1 VAHPLERL
9 YPYVPVWAQNVGI
22 TLYGC
27 MYRRERLG
35 GRFNEHVQGFQQR
48 DRCSPQEMQHY
59 VDSRLRSV
67 LTLAFDQVPYYRRK
81 WQAAGFT
88 RDDLAAFGQS
98 DVARLPFTPKEDVR
112 KDPQDFLAKNVAK
125 RDLHRYYSSGST
137 GTPIQSIYSTDAHR
151 QFFAARE
158 VRSFGWAGSS
168 MKAPR
173 SMIGGRMIV
182 PSAQSRGPVY
192 RYNWAERQVY
202 FTAYHLSPRNVP
214 SYVEGL
220 NRYQPRLLTGYAYSH
235 YLLAR
240 LMLNQGLKL
249 DYQPQAIV
257 LSSEKVT
264 PEMKVVIRQA
274 FGARAYEEYGSV
286 EQCALATECEYG
298 SLHVNS
304 DFGIVEI
311 LDDND
316 KPVPPG
322 VDGRMVC
329 TGLINDAQPLI
340 RYDIGDMGAWSE
352 KPCACGRNQ
361 LPVLKDLVGRIEDAV
376 IGPDGTEMVR
386 FHGIFVGMPHVLEGQ
401 IIQQRIDLLRVRVVV
416 TKEFGAEDEKIIRH
430 RITKERL
437 HGMNVEIER
446 VAELERT
453 GRRKFRAVISMLTP
467 DQRRL
472 ARANG
477 RG

>member
-1 VAHPLERL
+1 
-9 YPYVPVWAQNVGI
+9 
-22 TLYGC
+22 
-27 MYRRERLG
+27 
-35 GRFNEHVQGFQQR
+35 
-48 DRCSPQEMQHY
+48 
-59 VDSRLRSV
+59 
-67 LTLAFDQVPYYRRK
+67 
-81 WQAAGFT
+81 
-88 RDDLAAFGQS
+88 
-98 DVARLPFTPKEDVR
+98 
-112 KDPQDFLAKNVAK
+112 
-125 RDLHRYYSSGST
+125 
-137 GTPIQSIYSTDAHR
+137 
-151 QFFAARE
+151 
-158 VRSFGWAGSS
+158 
-168 MKAPR
+168 
-173 SMIGGRMIV
+173 
-182 PSAQSRGPVY
+182 
-192 RYNWAERQVY
+192 
-202 FTAYHLSPRNVP
+202 
-214 SYVEGL
+214 
-220 NRYQPRLLTGYAYSH
+220 
-235 YLLAR
+235 
-240 LMLNQGLKL
+240 
-249 DYQPQAIV
+249 
-257 LSSEKVT
+257 
-264 PEMKVVIRQA
+264 MKVVIRQA

-286 EQCALATECEYG
+286 EQCALATECEQG

-340 RYDIGDMGAWSE
+340 RYDIGDIGAWSE
-352 KPCACGRNQ
+352 KSCACGRNQ